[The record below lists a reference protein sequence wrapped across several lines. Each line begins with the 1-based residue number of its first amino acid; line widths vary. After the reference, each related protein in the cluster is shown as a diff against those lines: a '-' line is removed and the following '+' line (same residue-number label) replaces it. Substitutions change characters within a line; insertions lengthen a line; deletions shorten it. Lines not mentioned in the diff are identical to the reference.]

1 MRGSARHY
9 ATRLLAP
16 QSFHSFAGC
25 NSSGQAAR
33 GRSRG
38 QVLAVIEFLN
48 PQRLGSSTSFPQPG
62 LPAPLVHPW
71 WPLRHP
77 CSLLALPM
85 DQT

>member
-1 MRGSARHY
+1 MRGSAWHY

-38 QVLAVIEFLN
+38 QVGVSVA
-48 PQRLGSSTSFPQPG
+48 PATSTP
-62 LPAPLVHPW
+62 
-71 WPLRHP
+71 R
-77 CSLLALPM
+77 
-85 DQT
+85 QTAAT